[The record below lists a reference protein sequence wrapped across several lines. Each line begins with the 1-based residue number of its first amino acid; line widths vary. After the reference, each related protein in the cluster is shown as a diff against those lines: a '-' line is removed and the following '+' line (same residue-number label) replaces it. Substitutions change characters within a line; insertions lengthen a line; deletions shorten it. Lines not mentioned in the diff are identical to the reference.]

1 MRPEVRKKRR
11 EAGFTLVELM
21 VVIVII
27 GLLVTIVAL
36 NVLPSGDTARIQKAK
51 ADIAQIEGGLELY
64 KLQNMTFP
72 NTTQGL
78 NALVTAPAGLT
89 DPSRYQRGGYLKK
102 LPNDPWGR
110 PYLYA
115 SPGAHGEADQVE
127 FGADHGFDHFA
138 VGGVVRGLEHVLGI
152 DRGRNVARQRP
163 FKRAGKRRAVG
174 AVDQDRLADQ

>member
-1 MRPEVRKKRR
+1 MRPEEKKKRR

-27 GLLVTIVAL
+27 GLLATIVAL

-72 NTTQGL
+72 NTSQGL

-102 LPNDPWGR
+102 LPNDPWNR
-110 PYLYA
+110 PYQLTV
-115 SPGAHGEADQVE
+115 PGKAGPFDIISLGGDGAPGGSGEDADISSS
-127 FGADHGFDHFA
+127 G
-138 VGGVVRGLEHVLGI
+138 
-152 DRGRNVARQRP
+152 
-163 FKRAGKRRAVG
+163 
-174 AVDQDRLADQ
+174 

>member
-1 MRPEVRKKRR
+1 MRFRMRPELKKRRR

-27 GLLVTIVAL
+27 GLLATIVAL

-115 SPGAHGEADQVE
+115 SPGAHGEADVWT
-127 FGADHGFDHFA
+127 FGADGKE
-138 VGGVVRGLEHVLGI
+138 GGEGI
-152 DRGRNVARQRP
+152 D
-163 FKRAGKRRAVG
+163 
-174 AVDQDRLADQ
+174 ADIGSWQ